1 MSTESHIYYGFSLT
15 EDYDK
20 IQEVLGEILD
30 DEGFDLQDYVWENNA
45 GHSHYDGGGYGQ
57 VTCVG
62 KDIPV
67 TDRGYVVTDEIIAEV
82 KSMIANL
89 PSEFQKALKEV
100 YGEVPEPKFEHEH
113 SDG

>member
-30 DEGFDLQDYVWENNA
+30 DEGFNLQDYVWENEI
-45 GHSHYDGGGYGQ
+45 GESHYNGGGYGQ

-62 KDIPV
+62 KDIPE

-100 YGEVPEPKFEHEH
+100 VGSQSF
-113 SDG
+113 